1 VLVDGEVK
9 GEHIDISNAIKHLLI
24 DFKEILPDK
33 LWD

>member
-1 VLVDGEVK
+1 MGGVK
-9 GEHIDISNAIKHLLI
+9 GENVDISNIIKHLLI